1 MNLIIPWLL
10 AILPLTISPGPAN
23 TMYAASGA
31 TFGYKRTL
39 PLWFGINLICIIQT
53 LVIGIGLGEVIFR
66 YPALLLSFK
75 YSGCCFMLYLSYKFF
90 RSSKFEKTEIQAL
103 SFFDGVL
110 LESLN
115 FKFLMIPTVMF
126 TQFLSPNN
134 SKWTQILLMTAGLN
148 FVNMAGHWVW
158 IIGGD
163 ILTRKLESNRTIQI
177 QGYFFGALLVG
188 VAIWVALS

>member
-1 MNLIIPWLL
+1 MKLIIPWLL

-39 PLWFGINLICIIQT
+39 PLWLGINLVCIIQT
-53 LVIGIGLGEVIFR
+53 MVIGVGLGEVIFR
-66 YPALLLSFK
+66 YPSLLLIFK
-75 YSGCCFMLYLSYKFF
+75 YSGCFFMLYLAYKFF
-90 RSSKFEKTEIQAL
+90 RSSKFEKTKIQAL
-103 SFFDGVL
+103 SFFDGVI
-110 LESLN
+110 LELLN

-126 TQFLSPNN
+126 TQFLSPNYP
-134 SKWTQILLMTAGLN
+134 KWTQILLMTAGLN
-148 FVNMAGHWVW
+148 CVNMMGHWVW

-163 ILTRKLESNRTIQI
+163 ILTRKFESNHTIQI

-188 VAIWVALS
+188 VAIWVVLS